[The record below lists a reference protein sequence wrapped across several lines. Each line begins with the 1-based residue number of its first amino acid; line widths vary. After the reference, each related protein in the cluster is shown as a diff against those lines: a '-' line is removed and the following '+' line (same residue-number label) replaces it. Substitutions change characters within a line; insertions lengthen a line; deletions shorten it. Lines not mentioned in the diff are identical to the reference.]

1 MSKKGVIIITS
12 VAFLFLALIGGGFY
26 VMWTKIVSLMPPEEI
41 VEEVLEEEEAETIT
55 IGEMFPLDTFVVN
68 LADGNGKRYLRA
80 TMQLE
85 LAPEQT
91 VEIFEQRLPQIR
103 DVVLTILP
111 TKQFQEIRT
120 VDGKATL
127 RMEILNKLNDLLN
140 DEGVVN
146 IYFTEFVIQ

>member
-1 MSKKGVIIITS
+1 MNKKGIIIITS
-12 VAFLFLALIGGGFY
+12 VAFVFMVLVGSGFY
-26 VMWTKIVSLMPPEEI
+26 ILWNKIASLQPPDEITEEG
-41 VEEVLEEEEAETIT
+41 LEEEAEAVV

-68 LADGNGKRYLRA
+68 LADDKGKRYLRA

-91 VEIFEQRLPQIR
+91 AATLEQRLPQIR

-120 VDGKATL
+120 IDGKTTL
-127 RMEILNKLNDLLN
+127 RTEIMNKLNELFN
-140 DEGVVN
+140 GESVVN